1 MSGHFKTLV
10 SSISIAILAQ
20 AAVAQDL
27 TIAVDV
33 ADLEPVLRQAS
44 LVATVLSTEDAPL
57 AQDLIAAARA
67 DYQRIIAG
75 LYSEGYYGGT
85 VSIRIDGREAASIAP
100 LDAPETVGA
109 ISIEVN
115 AGQRFTFGQVSVA
128 PLADGTVLPDGFAAG
143 QTARSGEVKAAVAAA
158 VAAWRAEGH
167 AKAAPTSQQ
176 ITARHS
182 EAELNVAVGI
192 DAGPQVSF
200 GPLTVSGNEDVRT
213 DAITRIVGYRQG
225 TVFSPDE
232 AEKLADRLR
241 RTGAFSSVAVIE
253 GDTLIGTS
261 MPIELQVSE
270 KLPRRL
276 GYGVEMSTVDGLTL
290 SGYWMHRNM
299 LGGAQRLR
307 VDGIVSG
314 IAGETG
320 GIDYGTT
327 VTYAYPRPF
336 SIDTEAVA
344 TLALEHEDEPDY
356 KLDQLTGSVIVT
368 RLFSDNRAIEGG
380 IGFVTA
386 ESEDANGIREY
397 TLLTLP
403 MAGTVDRR
411 DSTLNP
417 KNGHYASLDLTPF
430 VGFGDAGT
438 GGRLYFDGRY
448 YRSVGTD
455 DNVTFALRGQL
466 GSVMGVSIAEAPT
479 DYLFYSGGGD
489 SVRGEG
495 YKSLGYTTGGQ
506 TTGGRSFAAISAE
519 TRIDVTPSI
528 GMVGFVDA
536 GFIGGGSVPF
546 DDGEWQSGAGLGLRY
561 NTGIGPIRLDLAT
574 PTSGDGAGQSINL
587 YVGIGQAF

>member
-10 SSISIAILAQ
+10 SSISIAIIAQ

-115 AGQRFTFGQVSVA
+115 AGQRFTFGQVSIA
-128 PLADGTVLPDGFAAG
+128 PLADGTVLPDGFATG
-143 QTARSGEVKAAVAAA
+143 QTARSGDVKAAVAAA

-253 GDTLIGTS
+253 GDTLIGTAL
-261 MPIELQVSE
+261 PIELLDFSAEQLAEHVELNWITSSE
-270 KLPRRL
+270 INNSHFIIER
-276 GYGVEMSTVDGLTL
+276 
-290 SGYWMHRNM
+290 
-299 LGGAQRLR
+299 
-307 VDGIVSG
+307 
-314 IAGETG
+314 
-320 GIDYGTT
+320 
-327 VTYAYPRPF
+327 
-336 SIDTEAVA
+336 SIDTKSIDEIARVEGAGNSNSIKTYSTSDMNPMEGISYYRLKQVDFNGDFSHSEWVAVNYSGSKHLEIEAV
-344 TLALEHEDEPDY
+344 Y
-356 KLDQLTGSVIVT
+356 FDQ
-368 RLFSDNRAIEGG
+368 
-380 IGFVTA
+380 
-386 ESEDANGIREY
+386 ANGSILVRCSNQTSDKGVFNLIDATGRLITTY
-397 TLLTLP
+397 NLGGVSSNWNGSIPSQKL
-403 MAGTVDRR
+403 MAGSYILRF
-411 DSTLNP
+411 
-417 KNGHYASLDLTPF
+417 DLEGKSAFKKF
-430 VGFGDAGT
+430 V
-438 GGRLYFDGRY
+438 
-448 YRSVGTD
+448 VH
-455 DNVTFALRGQL
+455 
-466 GSVMGVSIAEAPT
+466 
-479 DYLFYSGGGD
+479 
-489 SVRGEG
+489 
-495 YKSLGYTTGGQ
+495 
-506 TTGGRSFAAISAE
+506 
-519 TRIDVTPSI
+519 
-528 GMVGFVDA
+528 
-536 GFIGGGSVPF
+536 
-546 DDGEWQSGAGLGLRY
+546 
-561 NTGIGPIRLDLAT
+561 
-574 PTSGDGAGQSINL
+574 
-587 YVGIGQAF
+587 